1 MSSPHADADDTI
13 VTAGTNTLQL
23 ADNEMT
29 QEIVDHI
36 KMVGKKMV
44 ALVPPGEQVSFF
56 IPVFVKVAGKSR
68 PGGLL
73 YTSST
78 PTNT

>member
-1 MSSPHADADDTI
+1 MSSPHADADDII

-44 ALVPPGEQVSFF
+44 ALVRLVSRSAFS
-56 IPVFVKVAGKSR
+56 SR
-68 PGGLL
+68 C
-73 YTSST
+73 S
-78 PTNT
+78 

>member
-1 MSSPHADADDTI
+1 MSSPHADADDII

-36 KMVGKKMV
+36 KMVGKK
-44 ALVPPGEQVSFF
+44 S
-56 IPVFVKVAGKSR
+56 ITSR
-68 PGGLL
+68 WSGRRWSH
-73 YTSST
+73 SSAW
-78 PTNT
+78 